1 MERLICINLWDEC
14 HLKLL
19 VEKGTKKKRQTIV
32 ILQVGSLM
40 NFVQGKTVANQV
52 DEILLE
58 RIRDETY
65 SPGSRMPSES
75 ELSDELG
82 VSRATIRTAL
92 AKLAANGLILRKQ
105 GDGTYVNARAR
116 DASAFLGNLW
126 DLVELIEGNGFKPS
140 IRFLSIERR
149 PATEKEA
156 FALAL
161 EPSEDLIALRRL
173 FYADQQAVILAD
185 NVIPSSL
192 LREPFESID
201 GSLHIRDIFQKYFH
215 QKIAFAITDIRSAV
229 IGDEACT
236 YLGGESGRAI
246 LKLQVALYGK
256 NNLPLALGTNTFDDS
271 VLRLS
276 LVQAWS

>member
-1 MERLICINLWDEC
+1 
-14 HLKLL
+14 
-19 VEKGTKKKRQTIV
+19 
-32 ILQVGSLM
+32 M
-40 NFVQGKTVANQV
+40 NFVQAKTVANQV

-58 RIRDETY
+58 RIRDGSY
-65 SPGSRMPSES
+65 LPGSRMPSES

-105 GDGTYVNARAR
+105 GNGTYVNARAR
-116 DASAFLGNLW
+116 DASALFGNLW

-161 EPSEDLIALRRL
+161 ETGDELICLRRL
-173 FYADQQAVILAD
+173 FYADQQPVILA
-185 NVIPSSL
+185 NNAIPFSL

-201 GSLHIRDIFQKYFH
+201 GSLHIREIFQKYFY
-215 QKIAFAITDIRSAV
+215 QKISFAITDIRSAM
-229 IGDEACT
+229 IDAET
-236 YLGGESGRAI
+236 FQYLGGEPGRAI
-246 LKLQVALYGK
+246 LQLQVALYGK
-256 NNLPLALGTNTFDDS
+256 NNLPLALGVNNFDDS
-271 VLRLS
+271 TLRLS